1 MVPHC
6 EPDVLALRALG
17 EGAGS
22 TADDDH
28 LAQCARCQ
36 SELDQ
41 LRAVVSTSRAAGDA
55 AAAPLESPPPAVW
68 DRVVAEVGLGAPAP
82 SDIRSAGRGYHGRV
96 PDARR
101 RHTAALMGVAAAVVG
116 VLIGVLGTLLV
127 SGLVEEDPSPRVEA
141 TAALAPLPDGPPGGS
156 GEVRVV
162 PADDGRRLEVSV
174 SGFEPEAGRY
184 YEVWLL
190 DDAGQR
196 LYSLGA
202 LDGDLTGSFRVP
214 ADVDLTEFPVVDVSA
229 EPYDGNPGHSAVS
242 VSRGTL
248 SV

>member
-1 MVPHC
+1 MPHC
-6 EPDVLALRALG
+6 DPDVLALRALG

-22 TADDDH
+22 AADDDH

-41 LRAVVSTSRAAGDA
+41 LRAVVATSRSAGDMS
-55 AAAPLESPPPAVW
+55 AAPMESPSPAVW

-82 SDIRSAGRGYHGRV
+82 SEPRPAVRGYHGRV

-101 RHTAALMGVAAAVVG
+101 RRTAVLLGVAAAAVG

-127 SGLVEEDPSPRVEA
+127 TGLAEEDADPAIEA
-141 TAALAPLPDGPPGGS
+141 SATLAPLPDGPPGGS
-156 GEVRVV
+156 GEARVI
-162 PADDGRRLEVSV
+162 PGDDGRRLEVSV
-174 SGFEPEAGRY
+174 SGFEPEPERY

-190 DDAGQR
+190 DAAGER

-202 LDGDLTGSFRVP
+202 LDRDLAGTFRVP
-214 ADVDLTEFPVVDVSA
+214 ADVDLAEFPVVDVSA
-229 EPYDGNPGHSAVS
+229 EPYDGNPGHSSVS

>member
-1 MVPHC
+1 VPHC
-6 EPDVLALRALG
+6 DPDVLALRALG

-28 LAQCARCQ
+28 LAHCARCQ

-41 LRAVVSTSRAAGDA
+41 LRAVVATSRSAGDMSA
-55 AAAPLESPPPAVW
+55 TPLESPPPAVW
-68 DRVVAEVGLGAPAP
+68 DRVVADVGLGAPAP
-82 SDIRSAGRGYHGRV
+82 SQPRPAVQGYHGRV

-101 RHTAALMGVAAAVVG
+101 HRTVVLLSVAAAVVG
-116 VLIGVLGTLLV
+116 VLVGILGTLLV
-127 SGLVEEDPSPRVEA
+127 TGLVEEDAEPSIEA
-141 TAALAPLPDGPPGGS
+141 SATLAPLPDGPPGGS
-156 GEVRVV
+156 GEARVV
-162 PADDGRRLEVSV
+162 PGDDGRRLEVSV
-174 SGFEPEAGRY
+174 SGFEPEPGRY

-190 DDAGQR
+190 DSEGSR

-202 LDGDLTGSFRVP
+202 LDRDFAGAFRVP
-214 ADVDLTEFPVVDVSA
+214 ADVDLAEFPVVDVSA
-229 EPYDGNPGHSAVS
+229 EPYDGNPGHSSVS